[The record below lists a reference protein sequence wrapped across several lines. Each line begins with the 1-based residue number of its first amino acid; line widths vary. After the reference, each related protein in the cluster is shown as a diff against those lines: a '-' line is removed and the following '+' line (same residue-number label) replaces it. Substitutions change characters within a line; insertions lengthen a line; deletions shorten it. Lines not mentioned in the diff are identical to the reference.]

1 MAGKKKRVVRK
12 RPVVKAK
19 PSFSAAKKVISSKF
33 KFGIVFRNL
42 VLFVL
47 LSLISYIL
55 YLVSESD
62 VFINLFYLLWVVFG
76 FISLAF
82 FIALLVLLFL
92 KWMKR

>member
-1 MAGKKKRVVRK
+1 MAGKKKRVVKK
-12 RPVVKAK
+12 RASVRAK
-19 PSFSAAKKVISSKF
+19 PSFSAQRVISSKF

-42 VLFVL
+42 ILFVL

-62 VFINLFYLLWVVFG
+62 VFTNLFYLLWIVFG
-76 FISLAF
+76 FISVAF

-92 KWMKR
+92 KLIKR